1 MLVVKQP
8 SLSPELELNRFGIG
22 QDFVIPD
29 HAAVTR
35 QDIRGEVRVDLIR
48 IGVLGQVLFNTEI
61 KAPEPSP
68 VCFADLVRDSLR
80 HDDRYGIR
88 LQLLEVG
95 NGALLQIH
103 FQAHRDGG
111 LRRLLCGLWKA
122 AEPHTLALANRARA
136 NADFDAGPRGRL
148 VQGEA
153 SRWRFGMMAASIPYN
168 YSYAA
173 HCMLMNEW
181 RFESPTNRRQRLGKS
196 SQRGH

>member
-1 MLVVKQP
+1 MLAKIGKNLSAVVSAASP
-8 SLSPELELNRFGIG
+8 PELEPPPE
-22 QDFVIPD
+22 QSSAAAPD
-29 HAAVTR
+29 R
-35 QDIRGEVRVDLIR
+35 QEIRGKVRVDLIR

-111 LRRLLCGLWKA
+111 LRRLLCGLWEA

-136 NADFDAGPRGRL
+136 NADFDAITPARE
-148 VQGEA
+148 VA
-153 SRWRFGMMAASIPYN
+153 SFKAKPAGGA
-168 YSYAA
+168 
-173 HCMLMNEW
+173 
-181 RFESPTNRRQRLGKS
+181 LG
-196 SQRGH
+196 

>member
-8 SLSPELELNRFGIG
+8 SLSPERELNRFGIG

-29 HAAVTR
+29 HAAVAR
-35 QDIRGEVRVDLIR
+35 QDIRGKVRVDLIR

-103 FQAHRDGG
+103 FQAHPDEG
-111 LRRLLCGLWKA
+111 LRRLLWEA

-136 NADFDAGPRGRL
+136 NADFDAVTPARE
-148 VQGEA
+148 VA
-153 SRWRFGMMAASIPYN
+153 SFKAKPAGGA
-168 YSYAA
+168 
-173 HCMLMNEW
+173 
-181 RFESPTNRRQRLGKS
+181 LG
-196 SQRGH
+196 